1 MDEDRSARDR
11 RLAERIAGGD
21 SEAPGAALEELYDAY
36 AGAVYRQALSLLGSR
51 ADAEDVV
58 QEVFL
63 KLVRRRGGPIWEPKA
78 YLLTAARHEACSSLR
93 RRRREAPT
101 DDIEVGLAGLP
112 VPFDSRNHAV
122 EVREALA
129 ALPVEQR
136 EVVVLKV
143 YEQRTF
149 EEIGQMLKTS
159 INTVASR
166 YRYALKKLRQALGDS
181 AHG

>member
-1 MDEDRSARDR
+1 MDEDRSSRDR
-11 RLAERIAGGD
+11 RLTERIAGGD

-36 AGAVYRQALSLLGSR
+36 AGAVYRQALSLLGSS

-63 KLVRRRGGPIWEPKA
+63 KMVRRRGGPIWEPKA

-93 RRRREAPT
+93 RRQRGAPA
-101 DDIEVGLAGLP
+101 DDVEVRFAGSP
-112 VPFDSRNHAV
+112 PAFDSGTDPAA
-122 EVREALA
+122 VREALA
-129 ALPVEQR
+129 ALPVKQR

>member
-1 MDEDRSARDR
+1 MDEERSARDR
-11 RLAERIAGGD
+11 RLAERIARG
-21 SEAPGAALEELYDAY
+21 EAAALEEAYDAY
-36 AGAVYRQALSLLGSR
+36 AGAVYRQALALLDCA

-63 KLVRRRGGPIWEPKA
+63 KLVRRRGGPIRELKA

-93 RRRREAPT
+93 RRQRDARADDVEASLGGSARPVEPGT
-101 DDIEVGLAGLP
+101 DTE
-112 VPFDSRNHAV
+112 S
-122 EVREALA
+122 VRDALA
-129 ALPVEQR
+129 ALPAEQR

-149 EEIGQMLKTS
+149 EEIGRMLKMS
-159 INTVASR
+159 MNTAASR

>member
-1 MDEDRSARDR
+1 MDEARSARDQ
-11 RLAERIAGGD
+11 RLTERIARGD
-21 SEAPGAALEELYDAY
+21 AAALEEVYDAY
-36 AGAVYRQALSLLGSR
+36 AVAIYRQALGLLSSA

-63 KLVRRRGGPIWEPKA
+63 KLVRRRGGPILELRA

-93 RRRREAPT
+93 RRQREAPA
-101 DDIEVGLAGLP
+101 DG
-112 VPFDSRNHAV
+112 V
-122 EVREALA
+122 EAELTEALPRGSGTDPA
-129 ALPVEQR
+129 AIRDALALLPAEQR
-136 EVVVLKV
+136 EVVILKV

-149 EEIGQMLKTS
+149 EEIGRMLKTS
-159 INTVASR
+159 MNTVASR

>member
-1 MDEDRSARDR
+1 MDEERSARDR
-11 RLAERIAGGD
+11 RLAARIAGGD
-21 SEAPGAALEELYDAY
+21 AAALEELYDAY
-36 AGAVYRQALSLLGSR
+36 AGAVYRQALSLLGSST
-51 ADAEDVV
+51 DAEDVV

-63 KLVRRRGGPIWEPKA
+63 KLVRRRGGPIEEVKA

-93 RRRREAPT
+93 RRQRDARADEA
-101 DDIEVGLAGLP
+101 ELSLAGSSSVASGTDP
-112 VPFDSRNHAV
+112 TVV
-122 EVREALA
+122 QEALA
-129 ALPVEQR
+129 ALSVEQR
-136 EVVVLKV
+136 EVIVLKV

-149 EEIGQMLKTS
+149 EEIGRMLKAS